1 MVFNFSTSDLTEDPP
16 DFDPHSPPAYRSS
29 TSCLPL
35 NPAGCSFIKANT
47 LRQVA
52 AGASLHLANSASKFG
67 CWRSGESLQ
76 CPEAG
81 RLKRFTFRELKVATN
96 NFSETNLLGQGGY
109 GYVYK
114 GVLGDGSRV
123 AIKRLTRRA
132 SQPWTLHAEVKLGN
146 IICHR
151 NLVQVLGFCS
161 SSKHREYALMYTFM
175 VNGGL
180 DCLLRGPST
189 EKLQLD
195 WPTRKKIAIGA
206 ARGISHLHDLRVIH
220 RDIKP
225 ANILLDENFE
235 AHVADYG
242 MALFMD
248 EHKEKA
254 VSEGGPNG
262 EDTYFTDC
270 TMGTLGYMDPERFLG
285 RNSVKSDAYGFGVTL
300 LELISGRR
308 PWETTGLDG
317 FELGLPQ
324 WAHALLKDEQ
334 LERLVDTNMP
344 DGYNK
349 SEFEEIV
356 RLALLCTQ
364 SDPKKRPYMAEAVL
378 FLEGIIGLEKRWEE
392 YQYEDRLS
400 GPNNLSSSSNS
411 TSYPSEEELS
421 GPR

>member
-1 MVFNFSTSDLTEDPP
+1 
-16 DFDPHSPPAYRSS
+16 
-29 TSCLPL
+29 
-35 NPAGCSFIKANT
+35 
-47 LRQVA
+47 
-52 AGASLHLANSASKFG
+52 
-67 CWRSGESLQ
+67 
-76 CPEAG
+76 
-81 RLKRFTFRELKVATN
+81 
-96 NFSETNLLGQGGY
+96 
-109 GYVYK
+109 
-114 GVLGDGSRV
+114 
-123 AIKRLTRRA
+123 
-132 SQPWTLHAEVKLGN
+132 
-146 IICHR
+146 
-151 NLVQVLGFCS
+151 
-161 SSKHREYALMYTFM
+161 M
-175 VNGGL
+175 VNGTL
-180 DCLLRGPST
+180 DSLLRGQST

-195 WPTRKKIAIGA
+195 WPTRKKIATGA
-206 ARGISHLHDLRVIH
+206 ARGISHLHDLRMIH

-242 MALFMD
+242 LALFMD

-262 EDTYFTDC
+262 EDAYFTDG

-308 PWETTGLDG
+308 AWETTDLDG
-317 FELGLPQ
+317 FKLGLPQ

-364 SDPKKRPYMAEAVL
+364 SDPKKRPYMAEAIL

-392 YQYEDRLS
+392 YQHEDRLS

-411 TSYPSEEELS
+411 TSCPSEEELS